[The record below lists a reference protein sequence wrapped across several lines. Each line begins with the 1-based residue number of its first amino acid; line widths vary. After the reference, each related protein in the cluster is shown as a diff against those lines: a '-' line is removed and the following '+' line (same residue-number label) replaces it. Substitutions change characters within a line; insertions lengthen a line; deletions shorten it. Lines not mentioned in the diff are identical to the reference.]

1 MNRGINRGLNPS
13 RLLFASP
20 YDIDF
25 QPDSSSAPNVV
36 VSGGGND
43 AGIPLTVAGNSS
55 TQTGNLLSVLQNP
68 GGNPLL
74 TVATAS
80 TATNGVTITGTA
92 TAGAPTVAATGTDTN
107 IGLGITPKGTG
118 TVTITGGATTSP
130 GTALTVAGV
139 NSATSGITITNSGS
153 ATGPSLVVAGS
164 ATNAG
169 LTIRVKGAGSLLI
182 GDVGTGSIQIG
193 GDSNVG
199 NITIG
204 GNTGNNITI
213 GNPNSTSAVT
223 FQTGTGKL
231 LQLLIGGSTGLTVT
245 GPASSVN
252 GATFT
257 CSASLSAPSLAATG
271 SDTNIDLILNSKGTG
286 VVNLGPASAAAA
298 ISGSVGPATLATTT
312 GGATGPATST
322 QNAWLKVKINGTV
335 TYLPTWV

>member
-312 GGATGPATST
+312 GGATGPATAT
-322 QNAWLKVKINGTV
+322 QNQWLKIKVNGTV
-335 TYLPTWV
+335 NYIPTWV